1 MTVETSLLLYI
12 IFLAVMVF
20 VLYLLLTSVVK
31 ILPYEEGLLIV
42 LGTFS
47 RKLSPGLNIVP
58 PVISNVVR
66 MDLRTRRFS
75 TVVKNASTKDNKI
88 FDIDISVT
96 YKVVDPEK
104 AYFEIMNYR
113 EGTETLIKAMV
124 QAVAGDLTGRELAWK
139 RRTIEENLLEKL
151 NEQVSLWGLK
161 IENIDLDNV
170 EMLAAEKDGLRYT
183 NRIELAARI
192 REKIHSETRK
202 FGVAIESVEFGME
215 L

>member
-1 MTVETSLLLYI
+1 MAVETSLLLYF
-12 IFLAVMVF
+12 IFLAVIVF

-42 LGTFS
+42 LGAFK
-47 RKLSPGLNIVP
+47 RKLGPGVNIVP

-66 MDLRTRRFS
+66 MDLRSQRFS
-75 TVVKNASTKDNKI
+75 TVVKNTSTKDHKI
-88 FDIDISVT
+88 FDIDVGGS

-113 EGTETLIKAMV
+113 EGTETLIRSMV

-139 RRTIEENLLEKL
+139 RRKIEENLKDKL
-151 NEQVSLWGLK
+151 NETVSLWGLE
-161 IENIDLDNV
+161 IEDIRLDNV

-183 NRIELAARI
+183 NKIELGIRI
-192 REKIHSETRK
+192 RERIHSETRK
-202 FGVAIESVEFGME
+202 FGVAIENVEFGME